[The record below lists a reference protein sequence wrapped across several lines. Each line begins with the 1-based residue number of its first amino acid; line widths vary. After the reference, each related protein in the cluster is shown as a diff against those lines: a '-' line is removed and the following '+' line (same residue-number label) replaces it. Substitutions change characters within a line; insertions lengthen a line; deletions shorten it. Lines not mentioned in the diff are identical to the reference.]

1 MISSADPFRPGL
13 GVVAIVPALNEQLTV
28 GTTVAALLR
37 AGAESV
43 IVVDDG
49 SADSTGQA
57 AADAGAVVVQREHTG
72 GKGAAIA
79 DGLSLARAR
88 TLEPM
93 RERVPSASR
102 SPARPPARAR
112 DRDPRVPA
120 DLGCVMFADAD
131 LGDSAEEI
139 SKVIAPVAA
148 GLADMAIAGFP
159 AAPGSGFGLAVG
171 LARAGVRCLCGVN
184 LAWPLSGQRALRA
197 DKVFTMMDAGARMER
212 GFGFEV
218 GLTVDWLRA
227 GYSLIEVPTLMT
239 HRATGRTIAGFA
251 HRGRQFAAV
260 ARALAMRL
268 RGVNS
273 TP

>member
-1 MISSADPFRPGL
+1 MMSSGGPCRAGL

-49 SADSTGQA
+49 STDSTGQA
-57 AADAGAVVVQREHTG
+57 AGDAGAVVVRREHTG

-79 DGLSLARAR
+79 DGLSLALAR
-88 TLEPM
+88 IQ
-93 RERVPSASR
+93 
-102 SPARPPARAR
+102 
-112 DRDPRVPA
+112 DRDPRVQA
-120 DLGCVMFADAD
+120 DLGCVVFADAD

-139 SKVIAPVAA
+139 AKVIAPVVG
-148 GLADMAIAGFP
+148 GLADMAVAGFP
-159 AAPGSGFGLAVG
+159 ATSGSGFGLAVG

-184 LAWPLSGQRALRA
+184 LTWPLSGQRALRA
-197 DKVFTMMDAGARMER
+197 DLLLAMMDAGFRPER

-218 GLTVDWLRA
+218 GLTVDWLRS
-227 GYSLIEVPTLMT
+227 GYSLVEAPTLMT
-239 HRATGRTIAGFA
+239 HRATGRTIAGFT

-268 RGVNS
+268 WGVK
-273 TP
+273 PAL

>member
-1 MISSADPFRPGL
+1 MMSSGDPCRPEL

-37 AGAESV
+37 AGAGLV

-49 SADSTGQA
+49 STDSTAQA
-57 AADAGAVVVQREHTG
+57 ATDAGAVVVRRGRTG

-79 DGLSLARAR
+79 DGLSLARERTRAR
-88 TLEPM
+88 T
-93 RERVPSASR
+93 
-102 SPARPPARAR
+102 
-112 DRDPRVPA
+112 RDPGPCVGA
-120 DLGCVMFADAD
+120 DLGCLVFADAD

-139 SKVIAPVAA
+139 AKVIAPVTG
-148 GLADMAIAGFP
+148 GLVDMAIAGFP
-159 AAPGSGFGLAVG
+159 ATPGSGFGLAVG
-171 LARAGVRCLCGVN
+171 LARAGVRCLCRVN
-184 LAWPLSGQRALRA
+184 LTWPLSGQRALRA
-197 DKVFTMMDAGARMER
+197 DLFFAMMDAGFRPER

-227 GYSLIEVPTLMT
+227 GYSLTEVPTLMT

-251 HRGRQFAAV
+251 HRGRQFVAV

-268 RGVNS
+268 WGVK
-273 TP
+273 PAL

>member
-1 MISSADPFRPGL
+1 M
-13 GVVAIVPALNEQLTV
+13 Q
-28 GTTVAALLR
+28 
-37 AGAESV
+37 
-43 IVVDDG
+43 
-49 SADSTGQA
+49 
-57 AADAGAVVVQREHTG
+57 
-72 GKGAAIA
+72 
-79 DGLSLARAR
+79 
-88 TLEPM
+88 
-93 RERVPSASR
+93 
-102 SPARPPARAR
+102 
-112 DRDPRVPA
+112 A
-120 DLGCVMFADAD
+120 DLGCVVFADAD

-260 ARALAMRL
+260 ARALAMRVW
-268 RGVNS
+268 GVNS

>member
-1 MISSADPFRPGL
+1 MMDPDGPCRPGP

-37 AGAESV
+37 TGVESV

-49 SADSTGQA
+49 STDSTAQA
-57 AADAGAVVVQREHTG
+57 ATDAGGVVVRRERTG

-79 DGLSLARAR
+79 DGLSPARAR
-88 TLEPM
+88 TG
-93 RERVPSASR
+93 
-102 SPARPPARAR
+102 
-112 DRDPRVPA
+112 
-120 DLGCVMFADAD
+120 LGCVVFADAD

-159 AAPGSGFGLAVG
+159 AASGSGFGLAVG
-171 LARAGVRCLCGVN
+171 LARAGVRCLCGVS

-197 DKVFTMMDAGARMER
+197 DKVFTMMDAGARIER

-218 GLTVDWLRA
+218 GLTVDWIRA

-239 HRATGRTIAGFA
+239 HRPTGRTIAGFA